1 MLEGSRAGD
10 KSVCPVAATGP
21 LEVPTPVASVA
32 VYILFSRHRGT
43 RRGVGDAE
51 AFEAELTAGGVGIE
65 IEAAVE
71 VEGPADDEAD
81 EDDHE
86 E

>member
-1 MLEGSRAGD
+1 MRRRRRPSWYGRQPGD
-10 KSVCPVAATGP
+10 G
-21 LEVPTPVASVA
+21 
-32 VYILFSRHRGT
+32 RRRGT